1 MDTTADDKIELKRLR
16 RQLYEVTAERDMLL
30 AENRR
35 LRRNHTTGSQIEG
48 KVSRPPTSIKPDS
61 LPITGKETTSMVAI
75 NGESPLSEKVKL
87 FHSLFQGREDV
98 FARQWWSRKS
108 QRVGYSP
115 VCRHEWNPAY
125 CGKPRVKC
133 GDCSNQDYVPLTDE
147 VLQDHLEGRHTV
159 GIYPLLPDGTCHF
172 LAADFDKQSWMEDA
186 SAFLET
192 CRQMEIPA
200 AVERSRSGNG
210 AHVWIFFSEAVP
222 ASAARKLGC
231 YLLTETMTRRHQLGM
246 DSYDRLFPNQD
257 TLPKGGFG
265 NLIALPLQK
274 VPAEKENTLFLDST
288 LKPHQDQ
295 WAFLSSITRVE
306 LSRLNDVVK
315 EATRTGQ
322 IIGVRTSSTDEEERP
337 WAMPPSRRLWESLPA
352 GSFPDKVKIVM
363 GNLLYV
369 EKQGLP
375 SPLLNRIKRLAAF
388 QNPEFYKKQN
398 LRLSTA
404 LTPRVICCAEDFSK
418 HIAIPRGCF
427 SELQELLESAGIK
440 LNVLD
445 ERFHGTEIDVGFHG
459 QLTPAQVVAATEL
472 ARHDDGVLVAPAGS
486 GKTVMGIYMIA
497 ARRRNTLVLVH
508 RHPLL
513 EQWRDQLAS
522 FLELDPAMI
531 GQIGGGKEKQT
542 GLIDVAMLQSLIRKN
557 EVDDI
562 VAGYGQVIVD
572 ECHHLPA
579 VTFEQ
584 VLRQVKAHYVIGLT
598 ATPYRRDGQQPIILM
613 QCGPVRHTIS
623 QKGRQ
628 PQELLRHRL
637 ICRDTSFTPPT
648 QEGEPSIHD
657 IYAALVADEARNK
670 LILNDLLQTMEE
682 GHSPILLT
690 ERREHL
696 EFFISRLEKSG
707 CHVVVLRGGMGA
719 KQRRSVAEQISS
731 IPDNEKRVL
740 LATGRYIGEGFDDA
754 RLDTLFLAMPVSWK
768 GTLVQYA
775 GRLHRIH
782 TGKAEVRIYDYI
794 DCNSPTLMRMFHK
807 RLRGY
812 RTMGYEPQDTAESAK
827 MLFELSQAMCDNPVQ
842 PFNDK

>member
-1 MDTTADDKIELKRLR
+1 MDITADDNKELEQLR
-16 RQLYEVTAERDMLL
+16 RQLQEVTSERDKLL
-30 AENRR
+30 AENQR
-35 LRRNHTTGSQIEG
+35 LRRNYSTGSQTVG
-48 KVSRPPTSIKPDS
+48 KVSLPPSSMKPDS
-61 LPITGKETTSMVAI
+61 LPVTGKVTPS
-75 NGESPLSEKVKL
+75 KVKL
-87 FHSLFQGREDV
+87 FRSLFRGREDV
-98 FARQWWSRKS
+98 FARLWWSRKS
-108 QRVGYSP
+108 QRIGYSP

-125 CGKPRVKC
+125 CDKPRVKC
-133 GDCSNQDYVPLTDE
+133 GDCPNQEYIPVTDE
-147 VLQDHLEGRHTV
+147 IIQDHLEGRHTI
-159 GIYPLLPDGTCHF
+159 GIYPLLPDETCRF

-186 SAFLET
+186 AAFLET
-192 CRQMEIPA
+192 CRQMDIPA
-200 AVERSRSGNG
+200 AIERSRSGNG
-210 AHVWIFFSEAVP
+210 AHIWIFFAEAVP

-231 YLLTETMTRRHQLGM
+231 YLLTETMSRRHQLGM

-274 VPAEKENTLFLDST
+274 VPAEKENTLFLDGS
-288 LKPHQDQ
+288 LKPYEDQ
-295 WAFLSSITRVE
+295 WAFLFSITRME

-352 GSFPDKVKIVM
+352 GPFPDKVRIVM

-369 EKQGLP
+369 EKEELP

-404 LTPRVICCAEDFSK
+404 LTSRVIRCAEDFAK
-418 HIAIPRGCF
+418 HLAIPRGCLI
-427 SELQELLESAGIK
+427 ELRELLESAGIK
-440 LNVLD
+440 LDVVD
-445 ERFHGTEIDVGFHG
+445 ERFQGAEIDVDFHG
-459 QLTPAQVVAATEL
+459 QLTSTQKTAVTEL

-508 RHPLL
+508 RRPLL
-513 EQWRDQLAS
+513 EQWRAQLAG
-522 FLELDPAMI
+522 FLELDPSMI
-531 GQIGGGKEKQT
+531 GQIGGGKEKRNN
-542 GLIDVAMLQSLIRKN
+542 LVDVAMLQSLIRKN

-584 VLRQVKAHYVIGLT
+584 VLRQVKARYVIGLT

-613 QCGPVRHTIS
+613 QCGPVRHIIS
-623 QKGRQ
+623 QKDRQ
-628 PQELLRHRL
+628 SQELLRHRL
-637 ICRDTSFTPPT
+637 IFRDTSFMPST
-648 QEGEPSIHD
+648 QDSEPSIHN
-657 IYAALVADEARNK
+657 IYAALIADEARNE
-670 LILNDLLQTMEE
+670 LILNDLLQAMDE

-696 EFFISRLEKSG
+696 EFFINRLEKSG
-707 CHVVVLRGGMGA
+707 RHVVVLRGGMGA
-719 KQRRSVAEQISS
+719 KQRRAVAEQISS

-775 GRLHRIH
+775 GRLHRVH
-782 TGKAEVRIYDYI
+782 TGKAEVRIYDYV
-794 DCNSPTLMRMFHK
+794 DRNSPTLMRMYHK

-812 RTMGYEPQDTAESAK
+812 RAMGYEPQDMAESAK
-827 MLFELSQAMCDNPVQ
+827 MMFALPQYEQ
-842 PFNDK
+842 

>member
-1 MDTTADDKIELKRLR
+1 MMTGKIEELEQLR
-16 RQLYEVTAERDMLL
+16 SQLAAVTGERDKLL

-35 LRRNHTTGSQIEG
+35 LHHELGHQQ
-48 KVSRPPTSIKPDS
+48 KVSPANWSDSVGATSGPSASGSVIVNNDS
-61 LPITGKETTSMVAI
+61 SLK
-75 NGESPLSEKVKL
+75 EKVRL
-87 FHSLFQGREDV
+87 FRSLFRGREDV
-98 FARQWWSRKS
+98 FARQYWSRKS

-125 CGKPRVKC
+125 CSKPRMKC
-133 GDCSNQDYVPLTDE
+133 GDCPNPEYIPVTDE
-147 VLQDHLEGRHTV
+147 VIHNHLEGRHTI
-159 GIYPLLPDGTCHF
+159 GIYPLLPDETCYF
-172 LAADFDKQSWMEDA
+172 LAADFDKQSWMDNA
-186 SAFLET
+186 AAFLET

-200 AVERSRSGNG
+200 VIERSRSGNG
-210 AHVWIFFSEAVP
+210 AHVWIFFSEAVL
-222 ASAARKLGC
+222 ASTARKLGC
-231 YLLTETMTRRHQLGM
+231 YLLTETMSRRHQLEM
-246 DSYDRLFPNQD
+246 DSYDRLFPHQD

-274 VPAEKENTLFLDST
+274 GPAEKENTLFLDDS
-288 LKPHQDQ
+288 LKPHEDQ
-295 WAFLSSITRVE
+295 WAFLSSITCMG
-306 LSRLNDVVK
+306 LPRLNDVVR
-315 EATRTGQ
+315 EATRSGQ
-322 IIGVRTSSTDEEERP
+322 VIGVRTSSTNEEERP
-337 WAMPPSRRLWESLPA
+337 WTMPPSRRLWESLPA
-352 GSFPDKVKIVM
+352 DQFPAKVRIVM

-369 EKQGLP
+369 EKQELP

-404 LTPRVICCAEDFSK
+404 RTPRVICCSEEFPK
-418 HIAIPRGCF
+418 HLAIPRGCLV
-427 SELQELLESAGIK
+427 ELKELLGSTGIE
-440 LNVLD
+440 LEVVD
-445 ERFHGTEIDVGFHG
+445 ERFQGTEINAGFHG
-459 QLTPAQVVAATEL
+459 QLTSTQVAAVTEL

-486 GKTVMGIYMIA
+486 GKTVIGIYMIA

-508 RHPLL
+508 RQPLL
-513 EQWRDQLAS
+513 EQWRAHLSS
-522 FLELDPAMI
+522 FLGLDQSMI
-531 GQIGGGKEKQT
+531 GQIGGGKEKRT
-542 GLIDVAMLQSLIRKN
+542 GLVDVAMLQSLIRKN

-584 VLRQVKAHYVIGLT
+584 VLRQVKARYVIGLT

-623 QKGRQ
+623 QKDRQ
-628 PQELLRHRL
+628 SHESLRHYL
-637 ICRDTSFTPPT
+637 ICRDTSFTVPI
-648 QEGEPSIHD
+648 QENEPSIHD
-657 IYAALVADEARNK
+657 IYAALVVDEARNEM
-670 LILNDLLQTMEE
+670 ILNDLLRAMEE
-682 GHSPILLT
+682 RRSPILLT

-707 CHVVVLRGGMGA
+707 RHVVVLHGGMGA
-719 KQRRSVAEQISS
+719 KQRRAVAEQIAS
-731 IPDNEKRVL
+731 IPDYEKRVL

-782 TGKAEVRIYDYI
+782 AGKADVRIYDYV
-794 DCNSPTLMRMFHK
+794 DRNSPTLMRMFHK

-812 RTMGYEPQDTAESAK
+812 RAMGYETQDTAESAK
-827 MLFELSQAMCDNPVQ
+827 IMIELPQYEQ
-842 PFNDK
+842 